1 METIRFKNR
10 FRIKYNGK
18 VLALN
23 SMTNQKGYLQLT
35 PTIDTLEEAV
45 KLRRAY
51 AVIRGIEEQDMSIE
65 SYSEALMHWVPS
77 FSIEA
82 NTYFVKNKTFS
93 GRGLRYKGLE
103 SSKDS
108 KYVASRYYGAE
119 VQMAKS
125 VEFNKGNSTLPKEK
139 KRKFS
144 GVPDTYEALIKRD
157 HGILNLG
164 DSIVDSLRKKSMGKK
179 TLRKYLRTHGYS
191 VSQAISICEKVFT
204 KESV

>member
-10 FRIKYNGK
+10 FRITYNGK

-35 PTIDTLEEAV
+35 PTIETLDGAV

-51 AVIRGIEEQDMSIE
+51 AAIRGIEEQAMGIE
-65 SYSEALMHWVPS
+65 SYSETLLHWVPS

-82 NTYFVKNKTFS
+82 SDYFRKTKTFS

-103 SSKDS
+103 SPKDS
-108 KYVASRYYGAE
+108 KYVASRYYGQE
-119 VQMAKS
+119 VQFAKS

-139 KRKFS
+139 RKKFS
-144 GVPDTYEALIKRD
+144 GVPDTYEALTKRSF
-157 HGILNLG
+157 GTLNLG
-164 DSIVDSLRKKSMGKK
+164 DSLVESLKKRGLGKKSLR
-179 TLRKYLRTHGYS
+179 RYLRTHGYS
-191 VSQAISICEKVFT
+191 VSQAISICERVFT
-204 KESV
+204 KE